1 MRTAQLLAVV
11 AGHEVPH
18 HNLVGSFQR
27 EILVGEHMAVGR
39 AEQERVENLLHIAID
54 VPTHFHENLRLFGI
68 SQIILGRVF
77 KSTDMVEGV
86 VTDAV
91 PTLNDHPEFVRMLP
105 YVVTYHEEGGFDVV
119 LIQQVEHPGS
129 YFGDRAI
136 VESQINGFFIGVHP
150 PDCIGI

>member
-1 MRTAQLLAVV
+1 
-11 AGHEVPH
+11 
-18 HNLVGSFQR
+18 
-27 EILVGEHMAVGR
+27 
-39 AEQERVENLLHIAID
+39 
-54 VPTHFHENLRLFGI
+54 
-68 SQIILGRVF
+68 
-77 KSTDMVEGV
+77 MVEGV

-136 VESQINGFFIGVHP
+136 VESQINGFFHWGPSSRLHRDIVCEKLRRLFYKHVIK
-150 PDCIGI
+150 D